1 MHRIGFNYAN
11 IHCIKISYMLHT
23 CTCTYDYIIPIYVYI
38 YIQIYIYASRHV
50 QYYKH
55 ILLYKYILN
64 IYIYIHTQIYVR
76 NWFAA
81 SVMDQHG
88 SALQDQGPVKRAWDE
103 AVMSAAM
110 STA

>member
-1 MHRIGFNYAN
+1 MHLDMSSTIN
-11 IHCIKISYMLHT
+11 
-23 CTCTYDYIIPIYVYI
+23 TYYSINTYYI
-38 YIQIYIYASRHV
+38 Y
-50 QYYKH
+50 
-55 ILLYKYILN
+55 
-64 IYIYIHTQIYVR
+64 TQVYVR

>member
-1 MHRIGFNYAN
+1 MHLDMSSTI
-11 IHCIKISYMLHT
+11 T
-23 CTCTYDYIIPIYVYI
+23 
-38 YIQIYIYASRHV
+38 
-50 QYYKH
+50 H
-55 ILLYKYILN
+55 ILLYKYIL
-64 IYIYIHTQIYVR
+64 YIYIHTQVYVR
-76 NWFAA
+76 NWLAA